1 MRQRELAAA
10 FKWEVAQALKLAVAS
25 YNKGFR
31 GGVAV
36 HTFLHDYT
44 QQLPLAHLQHLA
56 VAFAS
61 PAQQRLFLAGL
72 ALAPLRSNP
81 ALVAKVLQL
90 ADVAA
95 PARPATRQQ
104 VGTHDAVGALYVRRA
119 ASHRPSSKRQLSF
132 HLPAV
137 VSAEWPDYEA
147 YWAPTARAA
156 ANGGLPPLLAKVVA
170 AEQSLRC
177 VFAEESPVCEY

>member
-1 MRQRELAAA
+1 M
-10 FKWEVAQALKLAVAS
+10 AS

-44 QQLPLAHLQHLA
+44 QQLPLAYLQHLA

-119 ASHRPSSKRQLSF
+119 ASHRPSSKKQLSV

-177 VFAEESPVCEY
+177 VFAKKLLSVCDY